1 MNIFLDLDG
10 LTYLWS
16 KIKVLLNTKANK
28 SEVTQLANTV
38 NNIDS
43 FEALTNAEIDNLTK

>member
-1 MNIFLDLDG
+1 MISFLDLKG
-10 LTYLWS
+10 LTHFWNE
-16 KIKVLLNTKANK
+16 IKALLNTKASK